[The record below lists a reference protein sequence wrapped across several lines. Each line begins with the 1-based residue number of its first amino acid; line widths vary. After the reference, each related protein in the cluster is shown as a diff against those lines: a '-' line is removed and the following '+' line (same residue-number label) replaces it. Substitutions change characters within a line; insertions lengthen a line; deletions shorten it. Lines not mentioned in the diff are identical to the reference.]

1 MKAAEVSCGGL
12 GTTRFQLVRKPRSF
26 RDRSLFIAGGGGS
39 EYLGGDHM
47 VF

>member
-1 MKAAEVSCGGL
+1 MAII
-12 GTTRFQLVRKPRSF
+12 GTEKETNKINKLVYDRKGPVIIYHR
-26 RDRSLFIAGGGGS
+26 GGGS